1 MTVMDEVNAIVERII
16 KSGMEVSDFV
26 ILGINKMQ
34 ELQYEFLNKY
44 RHYGSGAGIGGMQI
58 YQYHTAIGM
67 LTIRVDPNLPVDHV
81 SVGRITLNDFI
92 IEDILLDD
100 EDYTNIDNSN

>member
-1 MTVMDEVNAIVERII
+1 MTVMDEVNAIVDRIM
-16 KSGMEVSDFV
+16 KSGMEMSDFI
-26 ILGINKMQ
+26 ILGTTKMQ
-34 ELQYEFLNKY
+34 EIQYEFLSKY

-67 LTIRVDPNLPVDHV
+67 LTIKVNPDLPADHV

-100 EDYTNIDNSN
+100 EDYNNIDNSN

>member
-1 MTVMDEVNAIVERII
+1 MTVMEEVDKIIARII
-16 KSGMEVSDFV
+16 ESDMEVSDFI
-26 ILGINKMQ
+26 ILGVNKMQ

-44 RHYGSGAGIGGMQI
+44 RNYGSGAGIGGMQI

-67 LTIRVDPNLPVDHV
+67 LTIRVDPNLPLDHI

-100 EDYTNIDNSN
+100 EDYNNIDNSN

>member
-1 MTVMDEVNAIVERII
+1 MTVMEEVDKIIARII
-16 KSGMEVSDFV
+16 ESDMEVSDFI
-26 ILGINKMQ
+26 ILGVTKMQ

-44 RHYGSGAGIGGMQI
+44 RSYGSGAGIGGMQI
-58 YQYHTAIGM
+58 YQYNTSIGM

-100 EDYTNIDNSN
+100 EDYNNIDNSN